1 VTRTEGGLGNTAK
14 VLTGLVVVVTRPA
27 GEDED
32 LSRML
37 ASLGADVVHLP
48 MIEFEPPADPDP
60 LERALERWE
69 EYDWVMF
76 TSPRGVTW
84 VAEALVTRGSA
95 PERHPPRRLAVVGP
109 TTAAVARGVGW
120 TPELVPER
128 FDAEGLLEAIDRR
141 GEWFSGARVLLPVAE
156 VARDTL
162 ATGLR
167 DRGAHVDMVIAYRLA
182 VPETIEERLIT
193 DLFTSESPTLV
204 TFTSP
209 SAARHLLD
217 LVGAVVLG
225 LPVAAI
231 GPVTAE
237 AARGLGYRVVA
248 VPDHHTLGGLADA
261 VRRWW
266 DEM

>member
-1 VTRTEGGLGNTAK
+1 VTKTEGGPGNAAK
-14 VLTGLVVVVTRPA
+14 SLTGLVVVVTRPA

-32 LSRML
+32 LSRVL
-37 ASLGADVVHLP
+37 GGLGADVVHIP
-48 MIEFEPPADPDP
+48 MIEFQPPANPDP
-60 LERALERWE
+60 LERALDRWE

-95 PERHPPRRLAVVGP
+95 PDRHPPRRLAVVGP
-109 TTAAVARGVGW
+109 TTAAVARSVGW

-141 GEWFSGARVLLPVAE
+141 GERFSGALVLLPVAE
-156 VARDTL
+156 VAREVL

-167 DRGAHVDMVIAYRLA
+167 DRGAHVDMVIAYRSA
-182 VPETIEERLIT
+182 FPETIEERMTTGL
-193 DLFTSESPTLV
+193 LSSASPTLV

-209 SAARHLLD
+209 SAARHLFD
-217 LVGAVVLG
+217 LVGEVVLR

-237 AARGLGYRVVA
+237 AARALGYRVVA
-248 VPDHHTLGGLADA
+248 VPDHHTLDGLADA
-261 VRRWW
+261 IRRWW

>member
-1 VTRTEGGLGNTAK
+1 MTRTEGGPGNTAK

-37 ASLGADVVHLP
+37 AGLGADVVHLP

-60 LERALERWE
+60 LERALDRWE

-95 PERHPPRRLAVVGP
+95 PEWHPPRRLAVVGP

-120 TPELVPER
+120 APELVPER
-128 FDAEGLLEAIDRR
+128 FDAEGLREAIDRR

-156 VARDTL
+156 VARETL

-167 DRGAHVDMVIAYRLA
+167 DRGAHVDMVVAYRSA
-182 VPETIEERLIT
+182 VPETIEERLIA
-193 DLFTSESPTLV
+193 DLLASAFPTLV

-217 LVGAVVLG
+217 LVGAVGLG

-248 VPDHHTLGGLADA
+248 VPDHHTLDGLAGA
-261 VRRWW
+261 VRQWW
-266 DEM
+266 DGM

>member
-1 VTRTEGGLGNTAK
+1 
-14 VLTGLVVVVTRPA
+14 
-27 GEDED
+27 
-32 LSRML
+32 ML
-37 ASLGADVVHLP
+37 AGLGADVVHLP
-48 MIEFEPPADPDP
+48 MIEFEPPSDPDP
-60 LERALERWE
+60 LEGALDRWE

-120 TPELVPER
+120 APELVPER
-128 FDAEGLLEAIDRR
+128 FDAEGLLEEFDRR
-141 GEWFSGARVLLPVAE
+141 GEWFSGSRVLLPVAE
-156 VARDTL
+156 VARETL
-162 ATGLR
+162 AAGLR
-167 DRGAHVDMVIAYRLA
+167 DRGAHVDMVVAYRSA
-182 VPETIEERLIT
+182 APEAIEEILT
-193 DLFTSESPTLV
+193 ADLLASASPTLV

-248 VPDHHTLGGLADA
+248 VPDHHTLDGLAGA

-266 DEM
+266 EGM

>member
-1 VTRTEGGLGNTAK
+1 MTRTEGGPGNTAK

-37 ASLGADVVHLP
+37 AGLGADVVHLP

-60 LERALERWE
+60 LERALDRWE

-95 PERHPPRRLAVVGP
+95 PEWHPPRRLAVVGP

-120 TPELVPER
+120 APELVPER

-156 VARDTL
+156 VAREAL
-162 ATGLR
+162 
-167 DRGAHVDMVIAYRLA
+167 DRVVDRQDVHALA
-182 VPETIEERLIT
+182 V
-193 DLFTSESPTLV
+193 
-204 TFTSP
+204 
-209 SAARHLLD
+209 LD
-217 LVGAVVLG
+217 VGARVHGDDVAEVNLEVLADALVHADLAGLARRVRRPRVVNMELG
-225 LPVAAI
+225 GA
-231 GPVTAE
+231 
-237 AARGLGYRVVA
+237 AARGRPAVVTHILFFRRSEFGNLGFKGKLHGSCAAIINNAQLFV
-248 VPDHHTLGGLADA
+248 
-261 VRRWW
+261 
-266 DEM
+266 